1 MNGWIL
7 GYTIG
12 AVVVAIVAAVL
23 VLMILGARRVAS
35 KAEAIVDALHE
46 ARDGTAALWEVQT
59 TIRTADRIVGA
70 ASGARTALGGGH
82 L

>member
-12 AVVVAIVAAVL
+12 AVVVAVVAAVL
-23 VLMILGARRVAS
+23 LLMIVGARRVAAQS
-35 KAEAIVDALHE
+35 EGIVTALHD

-59 TIRTADRIVGA
+59 TVRTADRIVA
-70 ASGARTALGGGH
+70 AATSARTALGGGH

>member
-7 GYTIG
+7 GYAIG
-12 AVVVAIVAAVL
+12 AAVVVVVAAVL
-23 VLMILGARRVAS
+23 LLMILGARRVAS
-35 KAEAIVDALHE
+35 KAEDIVAALHD

-70 ASGARTALGGGH
+70 ASAARTALGGGH